1 MKKVLLSLA
10 AALFVFAASSCSSGK
25 KSEALDII
33 KNGTEEVN
41 NAKNAQ
47 GVASCAMGTAAKLME
62 LEKDMTDEEKK
73 ELEDDAERKKAAEEF
88 EAACKKAAEK
98 NL

>member
-41 NAKNAQ
+41 NAK
-47 GVASCAMGTAAKLME
+47 TPRE
-62 LEKDMTDEEKK
+62 
-73 ELEDDAERKKAAEEF
+73 
-88 EAACKKAAEK
+88 
-98 NL
+98 